1 MRRAAARPVTRRRA
15 RLTLLSV
22 LVVWAALILPDRLG
36 GLTPG
41 ALARL
46 PVEALLLVALGLVLP
61 TAARRALAAVAGVA
75 LGLRAVL
82 MVIDWAFFSVLGQ
95 PFDPRTDWRYPWS
108 AVGVLKASAGPYAA
122 VGAVAAALVVLLAV
136 LALVTWSTVRLTRV
150 ATEHRTA
157 SGWLVST
164 VTLAWLLCACLGLQV
179 AGAPV
184 AATTAR
190 LPWAGGRAPVHDA
203 APEAADPFA
212 LTAPEDLL
220 TGLRGKDVLL
230 VFVESYGRVAVEDP
244 SISPGVQ
251 QVLTRGDR
259 SLEQSGFSSR
269 SAFLTSPTFAG
280 ISWLAHATLQ
290 SGRWVDTQQRYD
302 RLLQTDRLTL
312 SSAFR
317 RAGWR
322 TVDAVPSND
331 DDWPQGRRF
340 YRFDEVYDRRNT
352 GYAGPS
358 FSYAAMPDQYTLA
371 ALERSELSALQRAEL
386 SRPQHPPVMAEVDL
400 VSSHGPW
407 APLPRMVPWGAVGDG
422 SVYAG
427 MPAQGPSAAEVIRD
441 RAATRQ
447 AYGASVQY
455 SLTAVISFVQHLGD
469 DNLVLVVV
477 GDHQPATVVSGTA
490 PSHDVPI
497 SVIAHDPA
505 VLDRMAGWGWQPG
518 LLPHPDAPVW
528 PMDTFRDRFLT
539 AYGAQPGTPAG
550 RHR

>member
-1 MRRAAARPVTRRRA
+1 
-15 RLTLLSV
+15 
-22 LVVWAALILPDRLG
+22 VVC
-36 GLTPG
+36 
-41 ALARL
+41 
-46 PVEALLLVALGLVLP
+46 ALLGVQLVP
-61 TAARRALAAVAGVA
+61 
-75 LGLRAVL
+75 
-82 MVIDWAFFSVLGQ
+82 D
-95 PFDPRTDWRYPWS
+95 
-108 AVGVLKASAGPYAA
+108 
-122 VGAVAAALVVLLAV
+122 
-136 LALVTWSTVRLTRV
+136 
-150 ATEHRTA
+150 E
-157 SGWLVST
+157 
-164 VTLAWLLCACLGLQV
+164 
-179 AGAPV
+179 PV
-184 AATTAR
+184 ASRSAAELTTQQ
-190 LPWAGGRAPVHDA
+190 VHDA
-203 APEAADPFA
+203 VHNFRDLHEFRGELARRDSWSTRPAA
-212 LTAPEDLL
+212 DLL
-220 TGLRGKDVLL
+220 TGLRGKDVIV
-230 VFVESYGRVAVEDP
+230 VFVESYGRVAVQG
-244 SISPGVQ
+244 SSFSPGVRS
-251 QVLTRGDR
+251 VLRSGTRQ
-259 SLEQSGFSSR
+259 LQAAGFSTR

-490 PSHDVPI
+490 PSHDVPV

-505 VLDRMAGWGWQPG
+505 VLERMAGWGWQPG